1 MRVDTFRFL
10 DRFLGIPACAL
21 LTAGRKLLPAAG
33 RSTAAVVRK
42 VLFVKLVEQGST
54 VLARP
59 AFEAAAAR
67 VGRENVYCLTLEEN
81 RGILDLMGLIP
92 DENVLAVAGD
102 SPWRIFLGLIRA
114 VRTVRRLRIDAVVDL
129 EFFART
135 SAVISFVSGSR
146 VRAGVHP
153 GPGGGPWRGDLFTH
167 NVLHQP
173 DLHTSQLYEVLVRA
187 LDLPAGLLPTLP
199 FPVPPRVNW
208 HEPAFV
214 PGVEDVRRVRLML
227 GNPGDDRA
235 RLFLLSPNAGDL
247 MPLRQWPEE
256 RYLDLA
262 RLLLDDY
269 QESRIVLTGTTSGAA
284 STDALAARVSSPRC
298 ISLAGRTTL
307 RDLLTLAALSDVLVS
322 SDSGP
327 VHFASLTTARIVA
340 LFGPETALRFG
351 PLSASSQVIS
361 AGLACSPCLSAYNN
375 RSSSCRENRCMQ
387 SITVEEVRTAIQRAI
402 PLREQ

>member
-1 MRVDTFRFL
+1 VRVDTFRFL
-10 DRFLGIPACAL
+10 DRLLGIPACAL
-21 LTAGRKLLPAAG
+21 FTAGRQLLPAAG
-33 RSTAAVVRK
+33 GSTASVVRK
-42 VLFVKLVEQGST
+42 ILFIKLVEQGST

-81 RGILDLMGLIP
+81 RGILDLMRLIP
-92 DENVLAVAGD
+92 DENVLAVPGD
-102 SPWRIFLGLIRA
+102 SPWRIFLGLVQA
-114 VRTVRRLRIDAVVDL
+114 VRAVRRLRIDAVVDL

-135 SAVISFVSGSR
+135 SAAIAFLTGAR
-146 VRAGVHP
+146 LRAGLHP

-199 FPVPPRVNW
+199 FPVPPRVSW
-208 HEPAFV
+208 HEPSFV
-214 PGVEDVRRVRLML
+214 PGVEDVRRVRLMI

-247 MPLRQWPEE
+247 MPLRQWSEA
-256 RYLDLA
+256 RYLELA

-269 QESRIVLTGTTSGAA
+269 RESRIVLTGTTSEAA
-284 STDALAARVSSPRC
+284 AIDALATRVSSPRC
-298 ISLAGRTTL
+298 ISLAGRTSL

-327 VHFASLTTARIVA
+327 VHFASLTAARIVA
-340 LFGPETALRFG
+340 LFGPEAPLRFG
-351 PLSASSQVIS
+351 PLSASSEAIS
-361 AGLACSPCLSAYNN
+361 TGLACSPCLSAYNN
-375 RSSSCRENRCMQ
+375 RASSCRDNRCVQ
-387 SITVEEVRTAIQRAI
+387 GITVEEVRAAVARA
-402 PLREQ
+402 LSRS